1 MAGRRQYGTIRQ
13 LSSGRWQARY
23 WDDTTGKQRSAPET
37 FPTKREASRWLA
49 LLESGRVQAKV
60 VEARKSPDRLAEYA
74 CRWIDAR
81 PIRPRTEE
89 LYRLQLRLHIVP
101 YLGDMKVAKIQ
112 PSHIREWHTT
122 LVKQSGL
129 HPTTIAKVYRLL
141 RSILSTAVED
151 ELLEANPCRI
161 RNGGREQSKER
172 PIPTVEQVK
181 EIAQAMPDRFAA
193 AVWIAAL
200 GGLRKGEIL
209 GLARRHVDIERG
221 TIVVERALQEVT
233 GEGAVLVEP
242 KTPSSNRIVI
252 MPTPLAAI
260 VIEHLDEYVDG
271 DPESLLFT
279 NTYGRP
285 VRATVWTSAWRRMRY
300 QTDYHDVRLHDLR
313 HLAGTLT
320 AQAGATLK
328 EVMDRLGHS
337 TSGAAM
343 RYQHVADGRSRL
355 IADRIGNGI
364 HLDRREHAPGSPST
378 GK

>member
-49 LLESGRVQAKV
+49 LLESGRIQAQV
-60 VEARKSPDRLAEYA
+60 VESRKSPDRLAEYA
-74 CRWIDAR
+74 ARWIDAR
-81 PIRPRTEE
+81 PIRPRTGE
-89 LYRLQLRLHIVP
+89 LYRLQLRLHIAP

-112 PSHIREWHTT
+112 PSHVRAWHGT
-122 LVKQSGL
+122 LVKRSGL

-141 RSILSTAVED
+141 RSILNTAVED

-161 RNGGREQSKER
+161 RNGGREQTKER

-181 EIAQAMPDRFAA
+181 EIAQAMPDRLAA

-209 GLARRHVDIERG
+209 GLARRHVDVEQK

-233 GEGAVLVEP
+233 GKGAVIVEP
-242 KTPSSNRIVI
+242 KTQASNRIVF
-252 MPTPLAAI
+252 MPVPLSVI
-260 VIEHLDEYVDG
+260 VREHLAEHVD
-271 DPESLLFT
+271 DNPDALLFT
-279 NTYGRP
+279 NTHGGP
-285 VRATVWTSAWRRMRY
+285 VRATVWTSAWRRMRI
-300 QTDYHDVRLHDLR
+300 QTGYGDVRLHDLR

-320 AQAGATLK
+320 AQAGATLR
-328 EVMDRLGHS
+328 EVMERLGHS
-337 TSGAAM
+337 SSSAAL
-343 RYQHVADGRSRL
+343 RYQHVAAGRSRL
-355 IADRIGNGI
+355 IAERIADG
-364 HLDRREHAPGSPST
+364 LA
-378 GK
+378 